1 MTTLTEAEQI
11 LDDLVINNLK
21 INQINF
27 NFH

>member
-21 INQINF
+21 INQIYF
-27 NFH
+27 NFD